1 MRPFRTLLNATLLAT
16 CLAGASCMVGQQG
29 SAFVVGRETATDGL
43 IRPFE
48 KTHLE
53 LPKDPLNEMDRR
65 QLVRMMYAELGFAR
79 RPLPVGA
86 PGVILFANGS
96 LKPEASEMRKRLYE
110 KGISSNQG
118 DRIQIT
124 DVQVRPD
131 HIIFDINGGPYVKHR
146 FLRHF
151 EINGVSMG
159 LDPYEKATG
168 SRIIL
173 QFEGPVPDLSAAE
186 VKLLLEPILD
196 FGVKSST
203 EAFAETL
210 PPLIRAAVETHEVL
224 VGMTRRM
231 VIASLG
237 QPEIKM
243 RERPAGGVDGEVS
256 EEWIYGKVPQTM
268 RFVRFEGDRVVLLK
282 IAALGKPLDIHDKDE
297 MAGYRPPKQ
306 EHVVALGD
314 THPTL
319 GQDTEAPR
327 APSLQTDA
335 EQKSSNGVGLGKVDL
350 PTNKSGDAKVPAS
363 APEDAA
369 KHLIM

>member
-1 MRPFRTLLNATLLAT
+1 
-16 CLAGASCMVGQQG
+16 VGQQG
-29 SAFVVGRETATDGL
+29 NAFVVGRETATDGL

-53 LPKDPLNEMDRR
+53 LPKDPMNDMDRR

-86 PGVILFANGS
+86 PGVTLFANGS
-96 LKPEASEMRKRLYE
+96 LKPEAAEMRKRLYE

-131 HIIFDINGGPYVKHR
+131 RIVFDINGGPYVKHR
-146 FLRHF
+146 FLRHIQ
-151 EINGVSMG
+151 INGASMG

-173 QFEGPVPDLSAAE
+173 QFEGAVPDLSAAE
-186 VKLLLEPILD
+186 VKLLLEPLLD

-210 PPLIRAAVETHEVL
+210 PPQIRAAVETHEVL

-243 RERPAGGVDGEVS
+243 RERPAGGVDGEVA
-256 EEWIYGKVPQTM
+256 EEWIYGKVPQTT

-297 MAGYRPPKQ
+297 LAGYRPPQ
-306 EHVVALGD
+306 PEHVIALGD
-314 THPTL
+314 THAAP
-319 GQDTEAPR
+319 GQDTVAPR

-335 EQKSSNGVGLGKVDL
+335 EQKSANGVGLGKVDVSG
-350 PTNKSGDAKVPAS
+350 NKSGDTKVSAS
-363 APEDAA
+363 DPGSTAGDAA

>member
-1 MRPFRTLLNATLLAT
+1 MRHFRTLLSSTLLAA
-16 CLAGASCMVGQQG
+16 CFASTPFLVGQQG
-29 SAFVVGRETATDGL
+29 AAFVVGRETATDGL

-79 RPLPVGA
+79 RPLPIGA
-86 PGVILFANGS
+86 PGVTLYANGS
-96 LKPEASEMRKRLYE
+96 LKPEPSEMRKRLYE

-146 FLRHF
+146 FLRHI
-151 EINGVSMG
+151 EINGLSLG
-159 LDPYEKATG
+159 QDPYEKATG

-173 QFEGPVPDLSAAE
+173 QFEGLVPDLSAAE
-186 VKLLLEPILD
+186 VKLLLEPLLD

-210 PPLIRAAVETHEVL
+210 PPVIRAAVESHEVL

-243 RERPAGGVDGEVS
+243 RERPSGGIDGEIS

-282 IAALGKPLDIHDKDE
+282 VAALGKPLDIHDKDE
-297 MAGYRPPKQ
+297 MSGYRPPKP
-306 EHVVALGD
+306 EHVIALGD
-314 THPTL
+314 AHPTL
-319 GQDTEAPR
+319 GQDTETPR

-335 EQKSSNGVGLGKVDL
+335 EQKSANGVGLGKVDL
-350 PTNKSGDAKVPAS
+350 PSDKPADTKVPA
-363 APEDAA
+363 ATPDDAA